1 MYIYPFKDINECDT
15 DNNGCGHFC
24 SNSPGSYQCSCQD
37 GFTLEDDD
45 SCTGR

>member
-15 DNNGCGHFC
+15 DNGGCGHFC